1 MREMPETSA
10 ETWRQ
15 EDNGGRQTR
24 ERVVEEWCPIVE
36 LRQYIHQPG
45 LREDFI
51 ALFDEYFIEEQER
64 YGARIIGQFR
74 DRNDSDRFVWL
85 RGFSDMETR
94 HSALEGFYNSSPLW
108 QEHRVAANDTISD
121 VSDVLLLKPVRATTS
136 FHVDP
141 ANRPAMDAQELA
153 GGVIIATVY
162 AFDAPVDTQFLDSFE
177 KDVAPLL
184 RGAGATLLGC
194 FVTDPSENTFPALP
208 VREGEHVFV
217 WFASFADEAA
227 YTVYRSALTQ
237 SQGGSASRISGLQG
251 WLSKPEEVLE
261 LLPTRRSLLRFGSAE
276 YRVDATGL

>member
-1 MREMPETSA
+1 M
-10 ETWRQ
+10 
-15 EDNGGRQTR
+15 DNGGRQTR
-24 ERVVEEWCPIVE
+24 ERVVETCCPILE

-64 YGARIIGQFR
+64 YGAQIIGQFR

-85 RGFSDMETR
+85 RGFPNMETR

-121 VSDVLLLKPVRATTS
+121 VSDVLLLKPARATTS
-136 FHVDP
+136 FRVDP
-141 ANRPAMDAQELA
+141 VNRPAMGAQELA

-162 AFDAPVDTQFLDSFE
+162 AFDAPVDAQFLDFFE

-184 RGAGATLLGC
+184 RGAGAALLGC
-194 FVTDPSENTFPALP
+194 FVTEPSENTFPALP

-217 WFASFADEAA
+217 LFASFADEAA
-227 YTVYRSALTQ
+227 YTAYRSALTQ
-237 SQGGSASRISGLQG
+237 SQEWSASLASGLQG
-251 WLSKPEEVLE
+251 RLSKPEEVLE

-276 YRVDATGL
+276 WR

>member
-1 MREMPETSA
+1 MSESRA

-15 EDNGGRQTR
+15 EDDGGRPTR
-24 ERVVEEWCPIVE
+24 ERVVETCCPIVE

-51 ALFDEYFIEEQER
+51 ALFDAYFIEEQER
-64 YGARIIGQFR
+64 YGAQIIGQFR

-85 RGFSDMETR
+85 RGFPSMETR
-94 HSALEGFYNSSPLW
+94 HSALKGFYNASPLW

-121 VSDVLLLKPVRATTS
+121 VSNVLLLKPARASTS
-136 FHVDP
+136 FRVDP
-141 ANRPAMDAQELA
+141 VNRPAMDAQNLA

-162 AFDAPVDTQFLDSFE
+162 AFDAPVDAQFLDFFE
-177 KDVAPLL
+177 RDVAPPL
-184 RGAGATLLGC
+184 RGAGAALLGC
-194 FVTDPSENTFPALP
+194 FVTEPSENTFPALP

-227 YTVYRSALTQ
+227 YTAYRSTLTQ
-237 SQGGSASRISGLQG
+237 SQEWSASLASGLHG

-276 YRVDATGL
+276 WR